1 MIKDQYN
8 SNCDFETELIVVVV
22 VSGGLHKRIPTHK
35 FFIIPISQKK
45 LKNILLFGNFQSGI
59 NLIVFLTSSIYTNA
73 FFYTLTQTKVY
84 AQILYLR
91 IRSKEILLLF
101 DNATGHKKE
110 LLAKISNFESRKEV
124 DLKK

>member
-84 AQILYLR
+84 AQILYLH
-91 IRSKEILLLF
+91 IRSKKILLLF
-101 DNATGHKKE
+101 DNATGHKRETK
-110 LLAKISNFESRKEV
+110 AKLTNVHVHFR
-124 DLKK
+124 